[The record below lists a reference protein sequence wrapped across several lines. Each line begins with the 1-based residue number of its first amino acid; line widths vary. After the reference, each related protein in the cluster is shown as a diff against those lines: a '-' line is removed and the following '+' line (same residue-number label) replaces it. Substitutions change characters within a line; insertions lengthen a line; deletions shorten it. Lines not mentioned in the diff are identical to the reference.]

1 MATVSS
7 PESALRRH
15 RLSVA
20 AYERMAEVGIL
31 GPESR
36 VELIAG
42 ELLDMSPI
50 GSLHAAVVS
59 RLARDFIVAIGA
71 AAVVRIQDPLRID
84 DFNEPQPDLVIL
96 APREDFYSAG
106 HPGPGDTLL
115 VVEVADSSLAHDL
128 NTKAAVYAQ
137 AGIPEYWVVDLAGR
151 GVVLFSDPRGS
162 GYETRRTHRTAA
174 LLHPLRLPACGVD
187 PLAMLREP

>member
-1 MATVSS
+1 MTTVSS
-7 PESALRRH
+7 LETASRRH
-15 RLSVA
+15 RLTVA

-31 GPESR
+31 GPDSR

-42 ELLDMSPI
+42 ELFDMSPI

-59 RLARDFIVAIGA
+59 RLARDFIVAIGT

-84 DFNEPQPDLVIL
+84 EFNEPEPDLVIL
-96 APREDFYSAG
+96 APREDFYAAH

-128 NTKAAVYAQ
+128 DTKASLYAQ
-137 AGIPEYWVVDLAGR
+137 AGIPEYWVVDLPGR

-162 GYETRRTHRTAA
+162 GYETRRTHRAGD
-174 LLHPLRLPACGVD
+174 LLHPRRLPACEVD

>member
-36 VELIAG
+36 VELIDG
-42 ELLDMSPI
+42 EVLDMSPI

-59 RLARDFIVAIGA
+59 RLARDFIVAIGS
-71 AAVVRIQDPLRID
+71 AAVVRVQDPLRID
-84 DFNEPQPDLVIL
+84 DFNEPEPDLAIL
-96 APREDFYSAG
+96 APREDFYATR

-128 NTKAAVYAQ
+128 DTKAAVYAG
-137 AGIPEYWVVDLAGR
+137 AGIPEYWVIDLAGR

-162 GYETRRTHRTAA
+162 VYETRRTHRTGELIQPA
-174 LLHPLRLPACGVD
+174 RLPACAVD
-187 PLAMLREP
+187 PLAMLRQP